1 MISLI
6 KSPKEKKLKIVN
18 ITGGTGIRR
27 RLFSLGIHK
36 NDIIILD
43 SCSMFRGPV
52 LIKNL
57 TTDTSVAV
65 GRGIASKIMVD
76 IIE

>member
-18 ITGGTGIRR
+18 ITGGTGVRR

-43 SCSMFRGPV
+43 SCSMLRGPV

>member
-1 MISLI
+1 MNNLI
-6 KSPKEKKLKIVN
+6 KSPKEKKLKIVS
-18 ITGGTGIRR
+18 ISGGTGVRR

-36 NDIIILD
+36 NDIIMLD
-43 SCSMFRGPV
+43 SCSMYRGPV
-52 LIKNL
+52 LIKNM

-65 GRGIASKIMVD
+65 GRGIANKIMVD